1 MKVYW
6 TIDAENNLIETFDFL
21 KFKHN
26 KSFADKVIDKIF
38 NKSFLLENFPEMGA
52 IQENHNAGGETVR
65 YLVEGNYKILYQ
77 INASRGLVEIL
88 AVFDTRQDPSK
99 MLSKEK

>member
-1 MKVYW
+1 MRVFW
-6 TIDAENNLIETFDFL
+6 TIDAENDLINTFNYL

-26 KSFADKVIDKIF
+26 EAFADKVIDKIF

-52 IQENHNAGGETVR
+52 VEKSKMLENLEIR

-77 INASRGLVEIL
+77 INNSKGLVEIL
-88 AVFDTRQDPSK
+88 AVFDTRRDPSK
-99 MLSKEK
+99 MLSKEE

>member
-1 MKVYW
+1 MRVLW
-6 TIDAENNLIETFDFL
+6 TVDAENDLVDTFDYL
-21 KFKHN
+21 KFRHN
-26 KSFADKVIDKIF
+26 KAFADKVIDKIF
-38 NKSFLLENFPEMGA
+38 NKSFLLESFPEMGTV
-52 IQENHNAGGETVR
+52 EESRMPEGLKVR

-99 MLSKEK
+99 MLSKEE